1 MSAREEQALRVR
13 ELVGAMSPL
22 GSRAAKPTDR
32 VVDDLGYDSVAILE
46 LALALEVEFDLQ
58 AIGEEQAVDLVTVG
72 DIEDL
77 VGRLTAATP

>member
-1 MSAREEQALRVR
+1 VSDQNDKGARVR
-13 ELVGAMSPL
+13 ELVGSMSPL
-22 GSRAAKPTDR
+22 GSRAAKSEDR

-72 DIEDL
+72 DIEAL
-77 VGRLTAATP
+77 VGRLSENPN

>member
-1 MSAREEQALRVR
+1 MSEREEQALRVR

-22 GSRAAKPTDR
+22 GSRTAKPSDR

-72 DIEDL
+72 DIEEL
-77 VGRLTAATP
+77 VGRLTSTGS

>member
-1 MSAREEQALRVR
+1 MSEQDERAARVR

-22 GSRAAKPTDR
+22 GERVARSADR

-72 DIEDL
+72 DIEAM
-77 VGRLTAATP
+77 VGRLAQQQA

>member
-1 MSAREEQALRVR
+1 VPEDQQAERVR

-22 GSRAAKPTDR
+22 GARTVSSSDR

-58 AIGEEQAVDLVTVG
+58 AIAEDQAVDLLTVG
-72 DIEDL
+72 DIEQL
-77 VGRLTAATP
+77 VGQLARKPA